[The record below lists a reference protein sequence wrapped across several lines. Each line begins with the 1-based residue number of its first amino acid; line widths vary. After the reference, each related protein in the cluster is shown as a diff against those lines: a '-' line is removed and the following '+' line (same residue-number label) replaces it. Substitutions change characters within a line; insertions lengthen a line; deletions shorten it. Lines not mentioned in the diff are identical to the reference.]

1 MTYPIKLFC
10 IPHAGGL
17 SSIYSEWNNSVG
29 PEIELIPVE
38 LAGRGSRFSEKCYKT
53 INQAVDDITEFV
65 LKKHNNKCYAIY
77 GHSMGAYISYEVI
90 LKLMKL
96 THNLPQ
102 HLFVSG
108 KGAPHLTKES
118 FISNLPD
125 KQMIQWL
132 NKLGGIP
139 NDLIENYE
147 LMKLFLPMIRNDYKL
162 IENYSNKIKKK
173 LSNVTLTVLTGK
185 FDDSLTIREVE
196 GWKEYSEKR
205 VDIYQINGGHFFIN
219 ESVTEVISIVRD
231 KLIGEN

>member
-96 THNLPQ
+96 TDNLPQ

-219 ESVTEVISIVRD
+219 ESDTEVISIVRD